1 MIYFNSDYT
10 AGAHPKVLE
19 RLVETNLEHTVG
31 YGLDQYTEHAK
42 ALIREEIG
50 RADAEVMTHL
60 IPSILEIAS

>member
-31 YGLDQYTEHAK
+31 YGNDPYTAHAK
-42 ALIREEIG
+42 ALIRRELG
-50 RADAEVMTHL
+50 C
-60 IPSILEIAS
+60 

>member
-31 YGLDQYTEHAK
+31 YGNAHYTAHAK
-42 ALIREEIG
+42 ALIRRVIG
-50 RADAEVMTHL
+50 C
-60 IPSILEIAS
+60 